1 MALTIDQ
8 FMDALS
14 GQESGGDYT
23 AQNARTGAYGRFQI
37 MQSNWPSWA
46 EEAGIGRNAPQ
57 TPANQE
63 KVARFKLQQ
72 YYDKFGNWE
81 DVASAWYSG
90 SPRSAYT
97 SAQLNRKQGNGDEPS
112 ISEYVSSVMQRA
124 GGGSQMADPEQA
136 TYESI
141 IKQIDAMMRSAP
153 SPGTDEYLDWLS
165 ELSMLT
171 SAAKQMRPS
180 SQDTDPNATATQ
192 GFQNKVNALQ
202 SSLAYDQTNLS
213 RAIADIDRFL
223 GGQEE
228 SRARADT
235 ILSGQDMIRRW
246 GTPEGKTGYSLADLG
261 AGFEAAGAV
270 SGIDSS
276 KPFINYTGT
285 TRIDPEADMRR
296 YDQAMGVTGG
306 IPGIPGMITQPG
318 QIPGAPD
325 LDMGAGLVSGN
336 TTAPATYSGTGAS
349 YTGPTYDDNAPGMY
363 DQNPDY
369 QMPATYA
376 GLKSKGTSEQ
386 TRAPGVAEGG
396 MSWGDFLTGDD
407 GKYFGIGG
415 PNDLKP
421 AMPKTYA
428 EWLLGKDKKLFGIGF

>member
-1 MALTIDQ
+1 
-8 FMDALS
+8 MDHRRV
-14 GQESGGDYT
+14 D
-23 AQNARTGAYGRFQI
+23 
-37 MQSNWPSWA
+37 
-46 EEAGIGRNAPQ
+46 EAG
-57 TPANQE
+57 
-63 KVARFKLQQ
+63 V
-72 YYDKFGNWE
+72 
-81 DVASAWYSG
+81 
-90 SPRSAYT
+90 
-97 SAQLNRKQGNGDEPS
+97 
-112 ISEYVSSVMQRA
+112 
-124 GGGSQMADPEQA
+124 
-136 TYESI
+136 
-141 IKQIDAMMRSAP
+141 
-153 SPGTDEYLDWLS
+153 
-165 ELSMLT
+165 
-171 SAAKQMRPS
+171 
-180 SQDTDPNATATQ
+180 
-192 GFQNKVNALQ
+192 
-202 SSLAYDQTNLS
+202 
-213 RAIADIDRFL
+213 
-223 GGQEE
+223 
-228 SRARADT
+228 
-235 ILSGQDMIRRW
+235 
-246 GTPEGKTGYSLADLG
+246 
-261 AGFEAAGAV
+261 AGAV

-336 TTAPATYSGTGAS
+336 TTAPATYSGTG
-349 YTGPTYDDNAPGMY
+349 MY

-369 QMPATYA
+369 QTPATYA

-386 TRAPGVAEGG
+386 TPATYAGLKSKGG

>member
-1 MALTIDQ
+1 MALTIDR

-37 MQSNWPSWA
+37 MPSNWPSWS
-46 EEAGIGRNAPQ
+46 EEAGLGRNAPQ
-57 TPANQE
+57 TAANQE
-63 KVARFKLQQ
+63 EVARFKLQQ

-81 DVASAWYSG
+81 DVAAAWYSG

-97 SAQLNRKQGNGDEPS
+97 ADQLNRKQGNGDEPS
-112 ISEYVSSVMQRA
+112 ISEYVSSVMKRA
-124 GGGSQMADPEQA
+124 GGGSQMTDPEQA
-136 TYESI
+136 TYEGI
-141 IKQIDAMMRSAP
+141 IAQIDAMMRSAP
-153 SPGTDEYLDWLS
+153 TPGTDEYLDWLS

-180 SQDTDPNATATQ
+180 SQDTDPNDTATQ

-202 SSLAYDQTNLS
+202 SSLAYDSTNLS

-223 GGQEE
+223 GAQEE

-235 ILSGQDMIRRW
+235 IMAGQDMVRRW

-261 AGFEAAGAV
+261 AGFESAGKV
-270 SGIDSS
+270 SGVDTS

-285 TRIDPEADMRR
+285 IRIDPEADMRR
-296 YDQAMGVTGG
+296 YDQSLGATGTVPGV
-306 IPGIPGMITQPG
+306 PGMITQPG
-318 QIPGAPD
+318 QVPGAPD
-325 LDMGAGLVSGN
+325 LDMGAGLVSSG
-336 TTAPATYSGTGAS
+336 PATYDSYSGTGATYS
-349 YTGPTYDDNAPGMY
+349 GPTYDNNVPGMY

-369 QMPATYA
+369 VMPATYA
-376 GLKSKGTSEQ
+376 GLKSKGMSEQ

-396 MSWGDFLTGDD
+396 MTWMDFLRGNDR
-407 GKYFGIGG
+407 KYFGIGG
-415 PNDLKP
+415 LDDLRP
-421 AMPKTYA
+421 GIPKTYA
-428 EWLLGKDKKLFGIGF
+428 DLLLGKDRKIFGIGF

>member
-1 MALTIDQ
+1 MAMQFPPEVERWRPTVAKYFPPELVDKALWTIQ
-8 FMDALS
+8 H
-14 GQESGGDYT
+14 ESGGNPNVPGDGGV
-23 AQNARTGAYGRFQI
+23 ARGLFQI
-37 MQSNWPSWA
+37 QDN
-46 EEAGIGRNAPQ
+46 RNF
-57 TPANQE
+57 ANRPDAAWLDNPE
-63 KVARFKLQQ
+63 NNIKYAAQQ
-72 YYDKFGNWE
+72 LGAAKGDFSAWGEGSTYNGKPFGAFGNNQYPG
-81 DVASAWYSG
+81 A
-90 SPRSAYT
+90 
-97 SAQLNRKQGNGDEPS
+97 
-112 ISEYVSSVMQRA
+112 
-124 GGGSQMADPEQA
+124 GGSQMADPEQA

-153 SPGTDEYLDWLS
+153 TPGTDEYLDWLS

-202 SSLAYDQTNLS
+202 SSLAYDNTNLS

-325 LDMGAGLVSGN
+325 LDMGAGLVTGN
-336 TTAPATYSGTGAS
+336 TTAAEGFSGTGAS
-349 YTGPTYDDNAPGMY
+349 YSGPTYDNNAPGMY

-369 QMPATYA
+369 VTGLTDDEKRKKVADAMKYGTGINPIPMPARY
-376 GLKSKGTSEQ
+376 
-386 TRAPGVAEGG
+386 
-396 MSWGDFLTGDD
+396 
-407 GKYFGIGG
+407 
-415 PNDLKP
+415 
-421 AMPKTYA
+421 
-428 EWLLGKDKKLFGIGF
+428 